1 MRRRLISG
9 LLGGALLLAGAAGCG
24 IPENTEVR
32 VEGPGPAA
40 EGGSTSGS
48 RGEPPSRTAGDADA
62 EQFVRNFLSAAA
74 GEPDRAYHRVRQF
87 IAPGDR
93 DRLQVKQGSEVTLAV
108 VRLTED
114 PVIVDAPDRT
124 VVTLNVQQVGQ
135 LRTDGTLAP
144 PETSTT
150 TYTFELSSQPG
161 QEGRR
166 DDGLYV
172 VSPPT
177 ALLLSVEAL
186 ETYYQSRT
194 IYFWNNDRTRLVP
207 DQRYLPL
214 AVPDERR
221 VSEVVKWLT
230 AGPSA
235 WLRPGVSLLPDS
247 TRLINNATRTDGR
260 WEVDLEMPEDRARL
274 EQFGTQLAWSLSD
287 LDGPLDIKI
296 RNQSQEFIPD
306 LNRRRQD
313 SPVHQIPENF
323 QRFCV
328 YEGSVHPLAYA
339 GEPSGPAP
347 VDAKMNRNVVSAGI
361 SRADQQIL
369 AALVVTD
376 AGRQRLSVGTGT
388 DPVSVFTRSAKSYAA
403 VGRPVWLRSTYR
415 GQPAGLVVAD
425 GGLYRFD
432 AQAQLSPVS
441 LGVPGAV
448 TAVAASL
455 DGHRIAVI
463 AGAALYVAAL
473 SPDGAG
479 VTLGPARRLHTRLT
493 SLSAV
498 DWYGEN
504 TLILAGVAGRPAVYE
519 VSVDGAR
526 ESRLEDKIGARVTHL
541 VAYPAN
547 AVGHL
552 GAAMYEANGVAYR
565 SGPFERIQP
574 ERVQEVNPPPAGGGA
589 GNPTAPFFLY

>member
-1 MRRRLISG
+1 MRCRLLAG
-9 LLGGALLLAGAAGCG
+9 LLGGALLLGGVVGCG

-32 VEGPGPAA
+32 VDGPGPAA

-48 RGEPPSRTAGDADA
+48 RREPPSRSASGTDA
-62 EQFVRNFLSAAA
+62 EQFVKNFLSAAA
-74 GEPDRAYHRVRQF
+74 GEPDRSYQRVRQF
-87 IAPGDR
+87 ITPTDR
-93 DRLQVKQGSEVTLAV
+93 DRLQVKQGSEVALAV

-124 VVTLNVQQVGQ
+124 EVTLNVQQVGQ

-150 TYTFELSSQPG
+150 TYTFELRSQPG
-161 QEGRR
+161 QEGRT
-166 DDGLYV
+166 DGGLYV
-172 VSPPT
+172 ANPPT

-186 ETYYQSRT
+186 GTYYQSRT

-214 AVPDERR
+214 AVPEERL
-221 VSEVVKWLT
+221 VSEVVRWLT

-235 WLRPGVSLLPDS
+235 WLNTGVSRLPDG

-260 WEVDLEMPEDRARL
+260 WEVDLEMPEGKAQL
-274 EQFGTQLAWSLSD
+274 EQFGTQLAWSLPD
-287 LDGPLDIKI
+287 LDGPLEIKI

-306 LNRRRQD
+306 LERRRQD
-313 SPVHQIPENF
+313 RPVHQLTETP

-328 YEGSVHPLAYA
+328 YEGAVHPLAYA
-339 GEPSGPAP
+339 GEPSGPVP
-347 VDAKMNRNVVSAGI
+347 LDAKANRNVVSAGL
-361 SRADQQIL
+361 SRANDQIL

-376 AGRQRLSVGTGT
+376 ADRQRLSVGTGI
-388 DPVSVFTRSAKSYAA
+388 DSVTVFARSAKSYAA
-403 VGRPVWLRSTYR
+403 MGRPVWLRSTYR
-415 GQPAGLVVAD
+415 GQQPAGLVVAD
-425 GGLYRFD
+425 GSLHRFD
-432 AQAQLSPVS
+432 AQAQLTPVP

-463 AGAALYVAAL
+463 AGGALYVAAL

-479 VTLGPARRLHTRLT
+479 VAPGPARRLHTRLT

-504 TLILAGVAGRPAVYE
+504 TLLLGGAVGRPAVYE
-519 VSVDGAR
+519 VSVDGAL
-526 ESRLEDKIGARVTHL
+526 ESPLEDKIGAQVTHL
-541 VAYPAN
+541 AAYPAN
-547 AVGHL
+547 LGRL

-574 ERVQEVNPPPAGGGA
+574 EQVQEVPSSTGARA